1 MEFMGIGSGMDI
13 QGFVDKLMAI
23 ESRPVFK
30 LESQKKDYASMQ
42 SIWRDANTRLSAFS
56 TSLDSLKLKA
66 DFEKV
71 KVTSTNDKIATATA
85 TAGANAMFG
94 TYEIEVVNLAKAHK
108 VRSEQQIE
116 GYTTAAEASFTINGK
131 TVSVGAGAA
140 LKDIA
145 SAINATE
152 EIGAK
157 ATVIANNLVIEA
169 KETNKAITFEDTNG
183 LLQSLGVIN
192 ADGSVKNLLQAPESA
207 EAKINGITVVND
219 TNTIENAIE
228 GVKINLV
235 NVSLKATGENEKVTL
250 TIGRDVDAIFDK
262 IKGFVDEYKKVQGFL
277 DNQTFFTP
285 GNGTS
290 GSTNSTGKLFGDS
303 TVNILKTKLRTLF
316 TDVVGGIADGNLKM
330 LSQIGIDVDRAG
342 NVSLNETKLK
352 EALNE
357 KPMQVADLFIKEETG
372 IADKMQSFIKS
383 YTQYAGVIDNKV
395 KYYENRIKDV
405 EDSVKR
411 WEARL
416 ELKRN
421 GLVRQFT
428 ALDKA
433 MSSNYNQSSW
443 LTSQLS
449 QLGGMF

>member
-13 QGFVDKLMAI
+13 QGIIDKLMAV
-23 ESRPVFK
+23 ESRPILK
-30 LESQKKDYASMQ
+30 LESQKKDYTSMQ
-42 SIWRDANTRLSAFS
+42 SIWRDVNTRLSALS

-85 TAGANAMFG
+85 EANAIFG

-116 GYTTAAEASFTINGK
+116 GYTTATEASFTINGK
-131 TVSVGAGAA
+131 AVLVGAGAT

-152 EIGAK
+152 DIGVT

-183 LLQSLGVIN
+183 LLQSLGVLN
-192 ADGSVKNLLQAPESA
+192 TDGSVKNLLQAPESA
-207 EAKINGITVVND
+207 EAKINGITVVSD
-219 TNTIENAIE
+219 KNTIENAVE
-228 GVKINLV
+228 GVKVNLV

-262 IKGFVDEYKKVQGFL
+262 IKGFVEEYKKVQSFL

-290 GSTNSTGKLFGDS
+290 GSKNSTGKLFGDS

-316 TDVVGGIADGNLKM
+316 TDVVGGIGDGNLKM
-330 LSQIGIDVDRAG
+330 LSQIGIDVDRSG
-342 NVSLNETKLK
+342 NVTLNETKLK

-372 IADKMQSFIKS
+372 ITAKMQNFIKS

-411 WEARL
+411 WETRL
-416 ELKRN
+416 EMKRN
-421 GLVRQFT
+421 SLVRQFT

-433 MSSNYNQSSW
+433 MTSNFNQSSW
-443 LTSQLS
+443 LSSQLS
-449 QLGGMF
+449 QLGGMY